1 MDRVEEKHPV
11 ARNTPRRAK
20 APAVRS
26 AASKRELVL
35 DAAIDVLGARGPRAL
50 THRAVDEAAGVPTGT
65 TSNYFRTREA
75 LLVGVTERLE
85 QRDYADWAA
94 LTDAPGP
101 DSVDA
106 LAADLTRFVM
116 HAATADR
123 TRTLARYALLLEAQ
137 TAPALLESL
146 RRGHLRLTEW
156 AGTMLG
162 GLGADASVTTAVV
175 DYLDGVIMHRLGAPR
190 VDEDP
195 GPQMRRMLAALIG
208 PPETEG

>member
-1 MDRVEEKHPV
+1 M

-35 DAAIDVLGARGPRAL
+35 DAAIGVLGARGPRAL

-190 VDEDP
+190 ADEDP
-195 GPQMRRMLAALIG
+195 RPQMRRMLAALIG

>member
-1 MDRVEEKHPV
+1 MDRVEEKHPM

-35 DAAIDVLGARGPRAL
+35 DAAIGVLGARGPRAL

-190 VDEDP
+190 ADEDP
-195 GPQMRRMLAALIG
+195 RPQMRRMLAALIG

>member
-1 MDRVEEKHPV
+1 MEEKHPM

-35 DAAIDVLGARGPRAL
+35 DAAIGVLGARGPRAL

-190 VDEDP
+190 ADEDP
-195 GPQMRRMLAALIG
+195 RPQMRRMLAALIG